1 MIKFD
6 NVTKIYNLNKKDEKV
21 AVKNINFTVNT
32 GETLIL
38 KGASGSGK
46 TTLLNILAAISK
58 PNEGAVFVDDLC
70 VSKLPDNFASEY
82 RRSSIGIIFQSFNL
96 LNHLTVFENII
107 APLVPEKK
115 SIYKSKNDL
124 KDFFDKFNLNEL
136 LNTKVKYLSGGEQQR
151 VAIARALIN
160 NPKIIIADEPTAHLD
175 TKLCDE
181 LISYFEKFHKEG
193 KTIIIATHDER
204 LLKLKANILTI
215 KDGEL
220 C

>member
-6 NVTKIYNLNKKDEKV
+6 NVTKIYNLNKKDEKT
-21 AVKNINFTVNT
+21 AVKNINLKINK
-32 GETLIL
+32 GEILIL
-38 KGASGSGK
+38 KGPSGSGK
-46 TTLLNILAAISK
+46 TTLLNLLSAISK
-58 PNEGAVFVDDLC
+58 PNEGAVYVNDLC

-82 RRSSIGIIFQSFNL
+82 RRNSIGIIFQSFNL

-115 SIYKSKNDL
+115 SIYKSKKGL
-124 KDFFDKFNLNEL
+124 KDFFVKFDLNEL

-160 NPKIIIADEPTAHLD
+160 NPEIIIADEPTAHLD
-175 TKLCDE
+175 SNLCDE
-181 LISYFEKFHKEG
+181 LISYFNGFHKDG

-204 LLKLKANILTI
+204 LLKLDANILNI